1 MKLSWVDHILSTMSL
16 DSVIGDVYILDD
28 VIVSDHKPVSFCL
41 DCNVCV
47 KVTASTD
54 TQEGN
59 VSWLPCWQQCD
70 ETTIMNYKYRLDSLL
85 QEVDVPW
92 YLISDLHVNCD
103 KSIIDEFYKEVL
115 SRVSLAMYDSIPV
128 QSSFNHFNVRVG
140 IHMLRI

>member
-1 MKLSWVDHILSTMSL
+1 MSP
-16 DSVIGDVYILDD
+16 G
-28 VIVSDHKPVSFCL
+28 C
-41 DCNVCV
+41 
-47 KVTASTD
+47 
-54 TQEGN
+54 
-59 VSWLPCWQQCD
+59 PCWQQCD
-70 ETTIMNYKYRLDSLL
+70 DTTIMNYKYRLDSLL

-92 YLISDLHVNCD
+92 YLLSDLHVDCD